1 MNETWILAETRGAT
15 LKSIS
20 FELVTAA
27 RSLGDGHAVAAI
39 LVGASS
45 AGLAPQLAA
54 HGVDRVLVLDDARL
68 DAYSPDGW
76 ARALANAARE
86 RKPATILAAATTRGR
101 ELAARLAA
109 ELDVGLVSDVISI
122 SLADGQLQAVR
133 PIYSGRAIAHV
144 CLSSVPHMATV
155 RPGSYPAWS
164 EAAAGEL
171 VQLPVG
177 DYQPR
182 AVVTATEAAASAR
195 PDVAEADIIVTG
207 GRGMGGPE
215 HFNLIET
222 LADELGAAVGAS
234 RAVVD
239 AGWRPHSEQVGQT
252 GKTVSPSLY
261 IACGVSGSMQHLAG
275 MKTSKRIVAV
285 NKDPEAP
292 IFLVADYGI
301 VGDVFEVLPAL
312 TEAIRQLKS
321 S

>member
-1 MNETWILAETRGAT
+1 MSETWILAETRDRIV
-15 LKSIS
+15 KPVS
-20 FELVTAA
+20 FELASAA
-27 RSLGDGHAVAAI
+27 RSLGDGSVVTAV
-39 LVGASS
+39 LVGAAS
-45 AGLAPQLAA
+45 ADLVPALAA
-54 HGVDRVLVLDDARL
+54 HGADQVLVLDDARL

-76 ARALANAARE
+76 ARALAEAARQ
-86 RKPATILAAATTRGR
+86 RQPATILGAATTRGR
-101 ELAARLAA
+101 ELTARLAA
-109 ELDVGLVSDVISI
+109 ELDVGLASDVIAL
-122 SLADGQLQAVR
+122 SLADGQLEAVR
-133 PIYSGRAIAHV
+133 PIYAGRAIARV
-144 CLSSVPHMATV
+144 RVTSRPRMATV
-155 RPGSYPAWS
+155 RPGSYAPCQ
-164 EAAAGEL
+164 ETAAGEP
-171 VQLPVG
+171 VRLPVA
-177 DYQPR
+177 DYGAR
-182 AVVTATEAAASAR
+182 AVATSMEAAASAR

-215 HFNLIET
+215 HFALIEA

-261 IACGVSGSMQHLAG
+261 VACGVSGAMQHLAG

-292 IFLVADYGI
+292 IFLVADYGVI
-301 VGDVFEVLPAL
+301 GDVFEVLPAL